1 MCNTNNCFILWF
13 SWMAEQLHGSKY
25 FCLKSTVQDYNK
37 SKQNDAKCCR
47 NDAAWYMTI
56 YAC

>member
-1 MCNTNNCFILWF
+1 
-13 SWMAEQLHGSKY
+13 MAEQLHGSKY

-47 NDAAWYMTI
+47 NDAA
-56 YAC
+56 